1 MGVIFLLW
9 LPTLLTSWTG
19 VYVIDNVFQF
29 QWFKEGNI
37 SAHHPILHTYL
48 LGFCMEA
55 GKKIFGSY
63 EAGLGVYSVG
73 QMLTLSG
80 LFSYTVYAL
89 GRRLDGIFRMAC
101 LLLYACMPYHA
112 VSSFTATKHILFS
125 GFFLILFLK
134 SYELAMDT
142 EAFFF

>member
-1 MGVIFLLW
+1 M
-9 LPTLLTSWTG
+9 
-19 VYVIDNVFQF
+19 
-29 QWFKEGNI
+29 
-37 SAHHPILHTYL
+37 
-48 LGFCMEA
+48 
-55 GKKIFGSY
+55 
-63 EAGLGVYSVG
+63 YSVG